1 LHCNTGTPII
11 TAKTLPARTLVYEKR
26 LSAGC
31 LLDLVQTQ
39 VDMCSQNFQEI
50 LLGNLNLK
58 FPVEAQLEMVRRS

>member
-1 LHCNTGTPII
+1 MGPLLNLTREGNRTPS
-11 TAKTLPARTLVYEKR
+11 LRSSLSLS